1 MLPLDRQNR
10 YRERYRRERP
20 GWRSSGDQFEALVR
34 QRLGPGSRVLDLG
47 CGRGGVME
55 LLWRDVRR
63 AVGAD
68 PDLASLREH
77 RAGLPLVCARGEA
90 LPFAA
95 ESFDVVIA
103 LWVMEHLPQPDVVLQ
118 GVRRVLAPGGH
129 FLFLTPNANHPLLL
143 ANRFS
148 WAFPAVQ
155 KLLIPR
161 LYGRSQADTFRV
173 RYQANTPARLR
184 QLAAATGFSLASQRT
199 LSDPT
204 YLAFSEPGYRV
215 SIWLEKLLPESRYV
229 HIIGDW
235 VRLR

>member
-10 YRERYRRERP
+10 YRERYRREHP
-20 GWRSSGDQFEALVR
+20 GWRSSGDQFEALAR
-34 QRLGPGSRVLDLG
+34 QRLGPTSRVLDLG

-103 LWVMEHLPQPDVVLQ
+103 LWVLEHLPQPEVVLQ

-161 LYGRSQADTFRV
+161 LYGRSEADTFRV

-184 QLAAATGFSLASQRT
+184 QLAAATGFSIASQRA

-235 VRLR
+235 VRLG